1 MATISLKCAVLTI
14 SSDPERADNTGDF
27 LQEAL
32 TAAGH
37 QCVARERSNGCL
49 YNIRKHLSQWIA
61 DTGVE
66 VILCNGG
73 TGYGEHKNTVPAA
86 RALFDEEVS
95 GFGELFRALSYAD
108 IGSGAIQSEALAGLA
123 NDKVI
128 FCVPGSEGAA
138 KLAWRE
144 LIQPQLDE
152 GTTPCNFARHCAG

>member
-1 MATISLKCAVLTI
+1 MARISLKCAVLSI
-14 SSDPERADNTGDF
+14 SSDPDRADSTGDY

-32 TAAGH
+32 IGAGH
-37 QCVARERSNGCL
+37 QCVARARSLGDL
-49 YNIRKHLSQWIA
+49 YDIRRQLSDWIA
-61 DTGVE
+61 DPDVQ

-73 TGYGEHKNTVPAA
+73 TGYGEHKNTVPAV
-86 RALFDEEVS
+86 RALLDEEVS

-123 NDKVI
+123 NNKVI
-128 FCVPGSEGAA
+128 FCMPGSDGAA
-138 KLAWRE
+138 KLAWQE

>member
-1 MATISLKCAVLTI
+1 MAKISLNCAVLTI
-14 SSDPERADNTGDF
+14 SSDPERADSTGDF
-27 LQEAL
+27 LVQAVES
-32 TAAGH
+32 AGH
-37 QCVARERSNGCL
+37 QCVARARSNGCL
-49 YNIRKHLSQWIA
+49 YDIRKQLSDWIA
-61 DTGVE
+61 DAQVQ

-73 TGYGEHKNTVPAA
+73 TGYGPHKNTV
-86 RALFDEEVS
+86 RAVRPLFDEEVS

-128 FCVPGSEGAA
+128 FCVPGSTGAA
-138 KLAWRE
+138 QTAWRE

>member
-27 LQEAL
+27 LEQAL

-49 YNIRKHLSQWIA
+49 YDIRKHLSQWIA
-61 DTGVE
+61 DSGVE

-86 RALFDEEVS
+86 RALFDEEFS
-95 GFGELFRALSYAD
+95 GLGELFRSMSYAD
-108 IGSGAIQSEALAGLA
+108 IDSIAVECEDPSGLA
-123 NDKVI
+123 NDKVV
-128 FCVPGSEGAA
+128 FSFPGSEGPA
-138 KLAWRE
+138 
-144 LIQPQLDE
+144 
-152 GTTPCNFARHCAG
+152 